1 MIINITPPNIEISIN
16 GISITDKVD
25 SLEIARTTMTQGII
39 NLTPGHGLD
48 ITPGDLILLNLPV
61 VKILIVQSYFDNQ
74 LVVGCYLSTYLDAV
88 PSNPEKQ
95 ASEYLPKGLTD
106 ILHAKGIP
114 LEKISITPAIN
125 LGSTPTYGSDP
136 VELANAC
143 GFLLYSDNEGIVKLS
158 SMSSPEDS
166 VGTFTLEE
174 LANNPNIGV
183 SRPLTASKVI
193 SIGELT
199 KVKKKDAEYKIESI
213 TEVRGGNRTV
223 TKEYKVNRS
232 SIVESETIKEPKSQ
246 ISTFSDNYSSN
257 PSNPNSVIVKFQSTR
272 KSPIVESQKTTV
284 TTTVNRDGYMV
295 RRISVTTGLAAKG
308 LAGFYA
314 AWAAAE
320 IPTPPEED
328 EEEEEENNNNN
339 EDGISLFTPTYLN
352 TRTNFISIPPNSS
365 FVTGEDYNFSSS
377 APLQT
382 DPNSLTLIRP
392 GPGMFD
398 TVNLE
403 VIEENWEWDLGK
415 DQDTITNINAPRV
428 NFKSTRGKVKYSRV
442 KFLPLGAIL
451 PECGDPLFGYQEP
464 TPESRPVYRNPK
476 NLILAE
482 KEVILYTLDETG
494 QWYADRVLEQAI
506 GVRNAQQ
513 PIDAMNAIQYPPDNI
528 NAYATDR
535 TFVAINVA
543 SQLTLAISER
553 IQSAPPSK
561 PSLQDEIQYDLTR
574 NYRFEIDIED
584 NALLERTIQVSPSSF
599 SPNIKAIIAYSQY
612 QAMAIKG
619 QSMAITVEMPLA
631 DLNFDIPSGSIIV
644 IDNKKYSIQQ
654 IKVSV
659 NVQSALLQFTLWPF

>member
-25 SLEIARTTMTQGII
+25 SLEIARTTLTQGII
-39 NLTPGHGLD
+39 NLTPGHELD

-61 VKILIVQSYFDNQ
+61 VKNLIVQSYFDNQ

-88 PSNPEKQ
+88 PSNPDKQ

-114 LEKISITPAIN
+114 LGKISITPAIN

-158 SMSSPEDS
+158 PMSSPEES

-193 SIGELT
+193 STGELT

-223 TKEYKVNRS
+223 TKEYKVNRFN
-232 SIVESETIKEPKSQ
+232 IIESETITEPRSQ
-246 ISTFSDNYSSN
+246 ISSFSNTYLTNSSN
-257 PSNPNSVIVKFQSTR
+257 PNTLLFKFQSTI

-284 TTTVNRDGYMV
+284 TTSVNRDGYIV
-295 RRISVTTGLAAKG
+295 RRITKTTGVAAKG

-320 IPTPPEED
+320 IPEPSI
-328 EEEEEENNNNN
+328 EEEEEEL
-339 EDGISLFTPTYLN
+339 EDNIFVDGNSLFTPIYLN
-352 TRTNFISIPPNSS
+352 SRTNFITIPPNSS

-382 DPNSLTLIRP
+382 DPNALTLLRP
-392 GPGMFD
+392 GASMFD

-403 VIEENWEWDLGK
+403 IIEENWEWDISEN
-415 DQDTITNINAPRV
+415 QDTITNINSPRV

-464 TPESRPVYRNPK
+464 TQESRPVYRDPTG
-476 NLILAE
+476 LILAE
-482 KEVILYTLDETG
+482 KEIIIYNLDETG

-513 PIDAMNAIQYPPDNI
+513 PIDAMNSVQYPSDNI

-574 NYRFEIDIED
+574 NYRFEIELED

-599 SPNIKAIIAYSQY
+599 SPNIKSIIAFSQY

>member
-1 MIINITPPNIEISIN
+1 MIINITPPEILIYIN
-16 GISITDKVD
+16 NVSITDKVD
-25 SLEIARTTMTQGII
+25 SLEIARTTITQGII

-48 ITPGDLILLNLPV
+48 LKPGDLIYLNLPV
-61 VKILIVQSYFDNQ
+61 VKNLIIQSYFDNQ
-74 LVVGCYLSTYLDAV
+74 IIVGCYLSTYLDAV
-88 PSNPEKQ
+88 PNNPEKQ

-114 LEKISITPAIN
+114 LSKISITPTIN

-143 GFLLYSDNEGIVKLS
+143 GFLLYSDNEGIIKLS
-158 SMSSPEDS
+158 PMSSPELS
-166 VGTFTLEE
+166 VGTFTLDE

-193 SIGELT
+193 SIGQLT
-199 KVKKKDAEYKIESI
+199 KVKKKDSEYKIESV
-213 TEVRGGNRTV
+213 TEVRGGRRTV
-223 TKEYKVNRS
+223 TKEYKLNRS
-232 SIVESETIKEPKSQ
+232 SIVESETITEPKSQ
-246 ISTFSDNYSSN
+246 ISTFSNTYYSNSN
-257 PSNPNSVIVKFQSTR
+257 DPNTLLFKFQSTSR
-272 KSPIVESQKTTV
+272 SPVVESQKTTV

-295 RRISVTTGLAAKG
+295 RRISTTTGLAAKG
-308 LAGFYA
+308 LAAFYA

-320 IPTPPEED
+320 VPEPP
-328 EEEEEENNNNN
+328 EEEEEEIENTA
-339 EDGISLFTPTYLN
+339 DGMSLFTPTYVN
-352 TRTNFISIPPNSS
+352 TGTNFKTLPLNKT
-365 FVTGEDYNFSSS
+365 FVTGENYNFSFS
-377 APLQT
+377 APKQT
-382 DPNSLTLIRP
+382 EPNALTLLRPNSS
-392 GPGMFD
+392 MFD

-403 VIEENWEWDLGK
+403 ITEENWDWDIGD

-428 NFKSTRGKVKYSRV
+428 NFKSNRGKVKYSRV
-442 KFLPLGAIL
+442 KFLPLGTIL

-464 TPESRPVYRNPK
+464 LPESRPVYRDPTE
-476 NLILAE
+476 LILAE
-482 KEVILYTLDETG
+482 KEVIIYTLDETG

-506 GVRNAQQ
+506 GVRNSQE
-513 PIDAMNAIQYPPDNI
+513 PIDAMNAVQYPLDNI

-553 IQSAPPSK
+553 IQSSPPSK

-574 NYRFEIDIED
+574 DYKFEIDIAD
-584 NALLERTIQVSPSSF
+584 NDLLERTIQVSPSSF

-619 QSMAITVEMPLA
+619 QSMAITVELPLA

-644 IDNKKYSIQQ
+644 IDRNKYSIQQ
-654 IKVSV
+654 IKVYI
-659 NVQSALLQFTLWPF
+659 NVKSALLQFTLWPF